1 MPRTKKS
8 TEERLCEYAK
18 DYKWLELKD
27 NPEKPGFQLFRCSC
41 CAINPDAGN
50 WSKWREATDSFQKS
64 LVDDHS
70 KATKHAAS
78 VRLSTQ
84 REANKSF
91 WNQTAAK
98 AEAERKAKIAR
109 NKAKATAAL
118 FLAREELPIRK
129 FKPLMKLLNNLDVP
143 DTVEG
148 SHTSEGACWSFVEAA
163 NLTIMRG
170 NAALIR
176 NADMH
181 CVVLDT
187 TNDSDEWLVVLA
199 RCCTKGQVRVIFWD
213 LLMISDGTSATF
225 SKAVVDLHV
234 RDSVP
239 TDHLIGWSSDGCSA
253 MMKASRLCQ
262 DAIEKNLIVS
272 HCSAR
277 RLDLAVSTD
286 TWEKSQLCKRLE
298 QCMRYA
304 YIAYSIGLIREGQIS
319 RHWHPSLERWLSH
332 VLSWT

>member
-1 MPRTKKS
+1 
-8 TEERLCEYAK
+8 
-18 DYKWLELKD
+18 
-27 NPEKPGFQLFRCSC
+27 
-41 CAINPDAGN
+41 
-50 WSKWREATDSFQKS
+50 
-64 LVDDHS
+64 
-70 KATKHAAS
+70 
-78 VRLSTQ
+78 
-84 REANKSF
+84 
-91 WNQTAAK
+91 
-98 AEAERKAKIAR
+98 
-109 NKAKATAAL
+109 
-118 FLAREELPIRK
+118 
-129 FKPLMKLLNNLDVP
+129 MKLLNNLDVP
-143 DTVEG
+143 DTVED

-213 LLMISDGTSATF
+213 LLMISDGTSATL

-239 TDHLIGWSSDGCSA
+239 TDHLIRWSSDGCSA
-253 MMKASRLCQ
+253 MMKAGRLCQ

-272 HCSAR
+272 HCSAH

-286 TWEKSQLCKRLE
+286 IWEKSQLCKRLDS
-298 QCMRYA
+298 A
-304 YIAYSIGLIREGQIS
+304 
-319 RHWHPSLERWLSH
+319 
-332 VLSWT
+332 